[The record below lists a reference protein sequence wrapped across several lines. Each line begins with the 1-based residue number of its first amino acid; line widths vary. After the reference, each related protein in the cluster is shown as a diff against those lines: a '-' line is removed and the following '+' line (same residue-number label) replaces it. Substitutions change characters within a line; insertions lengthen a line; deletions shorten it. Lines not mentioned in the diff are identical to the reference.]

1 MEDTQFRVLYN
12 DAPKTLSL
20 IHTDIVFD
28 RVIYWQSFI
37 VCYNSVFIRER
48 YFLNFCAVKTFE
60 NRINLIVLIANDCK
74 LKYSKTTFCYDF
86 YTTYTGISNSQLQKY
101 KSDFVRWL
109 YVYTK
114 ITFDKY
120 LFDQCGD
127 LLAYLANKTKIFYL
141 IYICTKFR
149 DTCHCHL
156 MFIHIFEHGMM
167 VYKAY

>member
-1 MEDTQFRVLYN
+1 MYLKSRNCLQELHQRHTMCIGKPRSRQNSLQKGDSEAHHSDTSTADHHVEDTQFRVLYN
-12 DAPKTLSL
+12 NAPKTLSL

-86 YTTYTGISNSQLQKY
+86 YTTYTGISNSQL
-101 KSDFVRWL
+101 
-109 YVYTK
+109 
-114 ITFDKY
+114 
-120 LFDQCGD
+120 
-127 LLAYLANKTKIFYL
+127 
-141 IYICTKFR
+141 
-149 DTCHCHL
+149 
-156 MFIHIFEHGMM
+156 M
-167 VYKAY
+167 